1 MTLADLN
8 SHLDLVIEL
17 KKARAM
23 LANMQGRILGA
34 QQLDGMPH
42 GQGAAR
48 STENLSILLETE
60 IDNVNRLE
68 QVVERS
74 EREIR
79 KWIDEIPDSRTRI
92 IFNLRYLCG
101 MGWQQVAEVIGGKN
115 TENAVKS
122 QCYRYLQSKDS
133 I

>member
-8 SHLDLVIEL
+8 SHLNLVIEL

-23 LANMQGRILGA
+23 LASMQGRVLGA

-133 I
+133 L

>member
-8 SHLDLVIEL
+8 GHLDLVTEL
-17 KKARAM
+17 KKAREI
-23 LANMQGRILGA
+23 LASMEGRILGA

-42 GQGAAR
+42 GQGASR
-48 STENLSILLETE
+48 NTENLSILLEAE

-68 QVVERS
+68 EIVSRS
-74 EREIR
+74 EKDIR
-79 KWIDEIPDSRTRI
+79 AWIDAIPDSRTRI

-101 MGWQQVAEVIGGKN
+101 MSWQQVAEVIGGRN

-122 QCYRYLQSKDS
+122 QCYRYLQSLN
-133 I
+133 IV

>member
-17 KKARAM
+17 KKTRAM
-23 LANMQGRILGA
+23 LASMQGRILGA

>member
-23 LANMQGRILGA
+23 LASMQGRVLGA

-101 MGWQQVAEVIGGKN
+101 MGWQQVAELIGGKN

>member
-23 LANMQGRILGA
+23 LASMQGRVLGA

-101 MGWQQVAEVIGGKN
+101 IGWQQVAELIGGKN

>member
-8 SHLDLVIEL
+8 SHLNLVIEL

-23 LANMQGRILGA
+23 LASMQGRILGA

-42 GQGAAR
+42 GQGATR
-48 STENLSILLETE
+48 SPENLSILLETE

-133 I
+133 L

>member
-23 LANMQGRILGA
+23 MANMQGRVLGA

-42 GQGAAR
+42 GQGATR

-122 QCYRYLQSKDS
+122 QCYRYLQSKGS
-133 I
+133 L

>member
-8 SHLDLVIEL
+8 SHLNLVIEL

-23 LANMQGRILGA
+23 LASMQGMVLGA

>member
-23 LANMQGRILGA
+23 LASMQGRVLGA

>member
-8 SHLDLVIEL
+8 SHLNLVIEL

-23 LANMQGRILGA
+23 LASMQGRILGA

-48 STENLSILLETE
+48 STENLPILLETE

>member
-8 SHLDLVIEL
+8 SHLNLVIEL

-23 LANMQGRILGA
+23 LASMQGMVLGA

-42 GQGAAR
+42 GQGATR

>member
-1 MTLADLN
+1 MTLAELN
-8 SHLDLVIEL
+8 GHLDMVIEL

-23 LANMQGRILGA
+23 LASMQGRVLGA

-42 GQGAAR
+42 VQGAAR

-60 IDNVNRLE
+60 IDNVNRLK

>member
-23 LANMQGRILGA
+23 LASMQGRVLGA

-133 I
+133 L

>member
-23 LANMQGRILGA
+23 LASMQGRILGA

-101 MGWQQVAEVIGGKN
+101 MGWQQVAEIIGGKN

-133 I
+133 L

>member
-23 LANMQGRILGA
+23 LASMQGRVLGA

-68 QVVERS
+68 HVVERS

-122 QCYRYLQSKDS
+122 QCYRYLQSKGS

>member
-23 LANMQGRILGA
+23 LASMQGRILGA

-101 MGWQQVAEVIGGKN
+101 MGWQQVAELIGGKN

>member
-8 SHLDLVIEL
+8 SHLDMVIEL

-23 LANMQGRILGA
+23 LASMQGMVLGA

-133 I
+133 L